1 MYRSKMTKEVFI
13 DLIERMKST
22 LETVSEAYRLK
33 IDLVEFTDP
42 WDNIIT
48 TLLKEVFTEEGY
60 EWISWWVYEDGRKA
74 YEEVGDEV
82 IEVPMDTAE
91 DLYNYLLQEGYTH
104 E

>member
-1 MYRSKMTKEVFI
+1 MTKEAFI
-13 DLIERMKST
+13 NLIERMKATSE
-22 LETVSEAYRLK
+22 LVNEAYRLK
-33 IDLVEFTDP
+33 VDLVEFLDP
-42 WDNIIT
+42 WEQIIT
-48 TLLKEVFTEEGY
+48 ILLKELFTKEGY

-91 DLYNYLLQEGYTH
+91 DLYNYLLQEGYIH

>member
-1 MYRSKMTKEVFI
+1 MTKEVFI